1 MAGTTFVA
9 VTAFVLA
16 FDGSRGAAAD
26 AGIAQA
32 GWYPWCIEGVIV
44 CASLCT
50 LVLDRRWPWFILL
63 AFTAVSVAAN
73 VLHAWEQPGW
83 MWWSLAFAAV
93 PPLAL
98 PICVHLVL
106 MVIGRPRGLVA
117 AGSVDASSRE
127 EVTDAGGSGDFVPV
141 RNPDP
146 SAPDSLPALA
156 ASDGDKPKAP
166 SWEEYMRE
174 QKERWAREDAGLVPG
189 IPPARTVANGNGH
202 GKTKV
207 AKAVATVAAYRESNG
222 GRLPSRPELALLAG
236 VSESTARDA
245 LALTRKD

>member
-106 MVIGRPRGLVA
+106 MVVGRPRGLVT
-117 AGSVDASSRE
+117 AGSVGTSSGE
-127 EVTDAGGSGDFVPV
+127 EVTDAGGSGEDPVPV
-141 RNPDP
+141 RNPGP
-146 SAPDSLPALA
+146 SALDSLPALA
-156 ASDGDKPKAP
+156 H
-166 SWEEYMRE
+166 
-174 QKERWAREDAGLVPG
+174 
-189 IPPARTVANGNGH
+189 ANGNGH
-202 GKTKV
+202 GVTLKKRAEDEALKYLEDHGV
-207 AKAVATVAAYRESNG
+207 
-222 GRLPSRPELALLAG
+222 LPSENVLAG
-236 VSESTARDA
+236 LAQCSRGTARNA
-245 LALTRKD
+245 LAPLKKG

>member
-1 MAGTTFVA
+1 VTQRLSWLPVAAVMAGTTFVA

-117 AGSVDASSRE
+117 AGSVGTSSGE
-127 EVTDAGGSGDFVPV
+127 EVTDADGSGDPVPV
-141 RNPDP
+141 RNPGP

-156 ASDGDKPKAP
+156 H
-166 SWEEYMRE
+166 
-174 QKERWAREDAGLVPG
+174 
-189 IPPARTVANGNGH
+189 ANGNGH
-202 GKTKV
+202 AVTL
-207 AKAVATVAAYRESNG
+207 KAQAEREARRYLELHG
-222 GRLPSRPELALLAG
+222 ALPSENVLAG
-236 VSESTARDA
+236 LAGCSRGTARNA
-245 LALTRKD
+245 LEPLRKG